1 VRRASILYGGLMHTK
16 LLTASCVLFLALRN
30 QYVQIAHLGIGD
42 GIAEG
47 SSDSEADGET
57 EGGDDV

>member
-1 VRRASILYGGLMHTK
+1 MLYGGLMHTK

-30 QYVQIAHLGIGD
+30 PYVQIAHLGIGD
-42 GIAEG
+42 GIAVG